1 MPSEYDFLL
10 PYSGPLRRA
19 GTLMV
24 AGGAFLGGMIC
35 AGLVVAFTMQTPDDG
50 KGVTTAA
57 AVHPPSP
64 APVAVLRGPTQ
75 ANAATVDT
83 APAAT
88 PRAAAHQDEAKPSAR
103 PPAAEPRQTVGLSD
117 PKPAE
122 PAPAP
127 STTSTEPSAAEIP
140 LPEPRPEV
148 ATSEPEAKPERPR
161 KRVKRVRTSK
171 SHAKRESARGHDRDG
186 VREFVD
192 QYGVRHVILPRRWN
206 GDDGRAMARERPYDR
221 RSGMIFEQAPG
232 GFFPRY

>member
-24 AGGAFLGGMIC
+24 AGGAFVGGMIC

-50 KGVTTAA
+50 KGVTAA
-57 AVHPPSP
+57 AVQSPSP

-88 PRAAAHQDEAKPSAR
+88 PRAAAPQDEAKPSAR
-103 PPAAEPRQTVGLSD
+103 RPAAEPRQTVGLSN
-117 PKPAE
+117 PRPAE
-122 PAPAP
+122 PAPAA
-127 STTSTEPSAAEIP
+127 STASTEPSAAEVP
-140 LPEPRPEV
+140 LPEPRPEI

-161 KRVKRVRTSK
+161 KRVNRVRTLK
-171 SHAKRESARGHDRDG
+171 SYAKRERGRGNDRDG

-232 GFFPRY
+232 GFFQRY